1 MCDMYVKEPMVNAML
16 TWPFG
21 FFFGKQIISTRLQRL
36 FQTRDCVSDYTFYGL
51 RGFA

>member
-16 TWPFG
+16 TWSFG
-21 FFFGKQIISTRLQRL
+21 FFFGKEIISTRLQRL

-51 RGFA
+51 KGFA